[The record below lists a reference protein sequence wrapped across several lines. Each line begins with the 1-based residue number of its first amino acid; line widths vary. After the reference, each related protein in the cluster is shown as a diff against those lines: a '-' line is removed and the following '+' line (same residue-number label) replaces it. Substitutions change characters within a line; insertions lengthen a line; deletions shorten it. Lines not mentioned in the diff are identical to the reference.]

1 MLTVSVIDYIIM
13 RYSDSYTLA
22 DEQNGVYSA
31 IFDTVKDTDMAFP
44 LEMGLMNTNNGW
56 KVEYIYTQG

>member
-1 MLTVSVIDYIIM
+1 M